1 MLAYLVWRVESSV
14 TVARCMEKICTYFVE
29 RFALLLVIVL
39 AHALIEKCE
48 QKIPLDITT
57 QHR

>member
-1 MLAYLVWRVESSV
+1 MYGEDLHL
-14 TVARCMEKICTYFVE
+14 FVE